1 MGDLYLKDDD
11 IGQSTLKRYDIFTN
25 TVVSLEEAFNEYI
38 NQVDIINQF
47 IDNNNLDDISKIQLG
62 NITYNRMSK
71 YRNEIENISQFS
83 KVIINYDVLVDD
95 KFKEKFQDAIDD
107 LSDITEKTISINKKS
122 KGSIKGTTSL
132 EFFFQQQ
139 KSLFEKILKSKYEQ
153 NKAIFA
159 ESGIDLS
166 MDEYLDLICE
176 MGDFIYENYDYG
188 AWGEASAI
196 VDYIPYI
203 GSVKSLYQLLVGVD
217 PVILFSGKIKYLTW
231 EERLSQIPYVIG
243 IKGDINSIA
252 KGGKS
257 IEEMSAEIIE
267 KCGKRGITK
276 FINEDLDYYLEQ
288 LGIEDPNLRAMIKSK
303 IYNLVNLKGKAGVE
317 ASIIE
322 NGIDILG
329 KSAIPKDDII
339 LNFEIQKNMLANNT
353 KMIKQINEDELD
365 KLLHGNNV
373 TSGVSQVYNDY
384 SYDDGRINTSII
396 DLNNIYEGQD
406 KFVLV
411 YRVGDTSNC
420 KLDSVNQSYGEGLK
434 LNWDTGNVSLSEGAT
449 IVKIEPSGKQ
459 STIAE
464 FKYGQFRKIA

>member
-1 MGDLYLKDDD
+1 MGDLYLNEED
-11 IGQSTLKRYDIFTN
+11 IGQATLNRYDIFIN

-38 NQVDIINQF
+38 NQVDILNEF
-47 IDNNNLDDISKIQLG
+47 IDNNDLDDISKIQLG
-62 NITYNRMSK
+62 NIAYNRMSK
-71 YRNEIENISQFS
+71 YRAEIENVSQFS
-83 KVIINYDVLVDD
+83 KVCSNYDVLVDD
-95 KFKEKFQDAIDD
+95 KFKEKFQDAIEE
-107 LSDITEKTISINKKS
+107 LSGITEKTISINKKS
-122 KGSIKGTTSL
+122 KGTIEGTTSL
-132 EFFFQQQ
+132 KFYFEQQEE
-139 KSLFEKILKSKYEQ
+139 LFEKILKSKYEQ

-196 VDYIPYI
+196 IDYIPYV
-203 GSVKSLYQLLVGVD
+203 GSVKSLYQLLMGVD
-217 PVILFSGKIKYLTW
+217 PVILFSGKIKHLTW
-231 EERLSQIPYVIG
+231 AERLSQIPYVIG

-257 IEEMSAEIIE
+257 VAEMSAEIIE

-288 LGIEDPNLRAMIKSK
+288 LGIEDSNTRAMIKSK
-303 IYNLVNLKGKAGVE
+303 IYNLINLKGKAGVE

-339 LNFEIQKNMLANNT
+339 LNFEIQDNLLNNNT

-373 TSGVSQVYNDY
+373 TSGVSQVYDDY
-384 SYDDGRINTSII
+384 SYDNGKINTNII
-396 DLNNIYEGQD
+396 DLNKGYGDQD
-406 KFVLV
+406 KYVLV

-434 LNWDTGNVSLSEGAT
+434 LNWDTGNVSLNEGAT